1 MAPAEDPHQRMARG
15 TADRRPGAVRTVG
28 RRAPDFS
35 VEFDP
40 RTAWDFVVSLG
51 LGDASEQDLTSADRD
66 WLAQSRASLSGEQ
79 RARIDSL
86 FTAHGESALDSLPLM
101 AIERP
106 DVRSAADVVHLLE
119 TTPAPVLVA
128 GTLREALMEDVPS
141 EAVDRASHGDTGA
154 LDELEPLLC
163 SPTIGPIVRE
173 FTTHAE
179 RDMRLVI
186 EIARAWLAA
195 FAPIEARIGRIQAT
209 DVALRRTEVADL
221 PPTDAIERITGGL
234 RLVPEP
240 RIRRVLLAPSVFV
253 RPFNFLHQRGDW
265 RAFWYPVADEVLEN
279 DAGEPSGS
287 MVRLF
292 RALGDP
298 TRLQVLRLLTERD
311 WYLTELATRV
321 ELSKPTMKHHLAL
334 LRAAGLVTV
343 IEEGSLTYYRLRRER
358 LTEGGS
364 ELRRYLRA

>member
-1 MAPAEDPHQRMARG
+1 MARS
-15 TADRRPGAVRTVG
+15 TIERRRTGAVRTVG
-28 RRAPDFS
+28 GRAPDFAI
-35 VEFDP
+35 EFDA
-40 RTAWDFVVSLG
+40 RTAWDFLVSLG
-51 LGDASEQDLTSADRD
+51 LGDAPEHDLTTADRD
-66 WLAQSRASLSGEQ
+66 WLSEARASLSTEQ
-79 RARIDSL
+79 RERIDSL
-86 FTAHGESALDSLPLM
+86 FTTRAESALDSLPLM

-106 DVRSAADVVHLLE
+106 DVRSAADVVRLLE

-128 GTLREALMEDVPS
+128 GTLREALTQDVPS
-141 EAVDRASHGDTGA
+141 EVVDRASHGDTGA
-154 LDELEPLLC
+154 LSELEPLLC

-173 FTTHAE
+173 FTTHAD
-179 RDMRLVI
+179 RDMRLAV
-186 EIARAWLAA
+186 EIARAWLVA
-195 FAPIEARIGRIQAT
+195 FAPIEARIGRIQAA
-209 DVALRRTEVADL
+209 DVALRRTEVVDL

-240 RIRRVLLAPSVFV
+240 RIRRIMLAPCVFV

-265 RAFWYPVADEVLEN
+265 RAFWYPVADEVLET

-311 WYLTELATRV
+311 WYLTELATKV